1 MDKMNVITFRS
12 TSHVLGA
19 VVRTS
24 QADKPITIDDVAAN
38 GIVVR
43 GGDASSLRALVD
55 ASQLQVAVVDYDTR
69 LFYRPLLFAIDDGRA
84 EQQDESPVTVTLD
97 GTTVTVELD
106 DPTPSDIEVYVH
118 VTGGALTEPAV
129 RAVPVLKTTDTGSV
143 GLVLGNGDYTVLAFA
158 PDYATT
164 IDEQSV
170 P

>member
-1 MDKMNVITFRS
+1 
-12 TSHVLGA
+12 
-19 VVRTS
+19 
-24 QADKPITIDDVAAN
+24 
-38 GIVVR
+38 
-43 GGDASSLRALVD
+43 
-55 ASQLQVAVVDYDTR
+55 
-69 LFYRPLLFAIDDGRA
+69 
-84 EQQDESPVTVTLD
+84 
-97 GTTVTVELD
+97 
-106 DPTPSDIEVYVH
+106 VH